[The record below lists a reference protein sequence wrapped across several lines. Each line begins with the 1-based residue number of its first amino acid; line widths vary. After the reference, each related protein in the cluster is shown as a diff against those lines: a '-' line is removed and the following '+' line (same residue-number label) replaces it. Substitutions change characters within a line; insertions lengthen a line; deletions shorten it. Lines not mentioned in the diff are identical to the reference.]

1 MASYLFFKNSAKLQN
16 KGEDEGSVG
25 AMMRANSLRFA
36 GVFSYRYLR

>member
-16 KGEDEGSVG
+16 KGEDSAG
-25 AMMRANSLRFA
+25 AMMRANSLRFV